1 MPLPGP
7 TTVRTLSQKHKQHLR
22 GLAHALTPVCR
33 LGSAGITPAFLTELE
48 VTLSHHEL
56 IKLKIAAASRTDRD
70 AAIDSITAHSG
81 ASLIAR
87 IGNVAVLYRP
97 CPTGARLLL
106 PEA

>member
-1 MPLPGP
+1 MSGP
-7 TTVRTLSQKHKQHLR
+7 AHRLSQKHKKHLR

-33 LGSAGITPAFLTELE
+33 LGSAGVTATFLTELE
-48 VTLSHHEL
+48 TTLSHHEL
-56 IKLKIAAASRTDRD
+56 IKLKVAAASRTDRD
-70 AAIDSITAHSG
+70 ASIESITAHTG

-97 CPTGARLLL
+97 CPTGARLVL